1 MKLGN
6 FTGDTNFLY
15 YLKRKILRMDKTI
28 KQEKYKLKL
37 NTLLFLFCFSGI
49 LDYVLPL
56 CDGEKMSVTYGVN

>member
-1 MKLGN
+1 
-6 FTGDTNFLY
+6 
-15 YLKRKILRMDKTI
+15 MDKTI

-37 NTLLFLFCFSGI
+37 NTLLFLFYFSEI

>member
-28 KQEKYKLKL
+28 KQEKIQI
-37 NTLLFLFCFSGI
+37 NTEHTFIFIFTRI